1 MPEIDDQKMDDVI
14 AEVIM
19 ERYRQQDK
27 WGQQDH
33 NAPMWY
39 GILGEEVGEV
49 ARGFLE
55 RDPANYREELIQT
68 AAVAVA
74 AVEAFDRGTT
84 GMR

>member
-1 MPEIDDQKMDDVI
+1 MPELDWDKMQKVLD
-14 AEVIM
+14 EVRL
-19 ERYRQQDK
+19 ERVQQQTK

-33 NAPMWY
+33 SAPMWY

-55 RDPANYREELIQT
+55 RDMDNYREELVQV

-74 AVEAFDRGTT
+74 AVEAYDRGTT
-84 GMR
+84 TPR